1 MEHEVRPS
9 TATTRRHAT
18 ATALAAAARPCA
30 VPHADSFLGILIEV
44 FARVVAALAL
54 GVFAYAA
61 YLQWRLDPSRIT
73 LILLAVSTTLTVGL
87 SLFAEPPKKRDWS
100 PLALF
105 FSVGGTFYYLVFQ
118 LTASR
123 QLLPEAAGAA
133 IQLIGLFWQL
143 FAKVSLRKSFG
154 ILPANRGIVSRG
166 AYRFVRHPMYLGYL
180 IIDAGF
186 LLTNF
191 SARNLIAV
199 ALQIGLQL
207 GRIRR
212 EERLLSEDAAY
223 RAYRRSVRYR
233 VIPGLF

>member
-1 MEHEVRPS
+1 M
-9 TATTRRHAT
+9 ATTRRQDTT
-18 ATALAAAARPCA
+18 AVPAEAARTGA
-30 VPHADSFLGILIEV
+30 ARQFDGLSGILIEV
-44 FARVVAALAL
+44 CARVTAALAL

-61 YLQWRLDPSRIT
+61 YTQWRLDPSRIT

-100 PLALF
+100 PVALF
-105 FSVGGTFYYLVFQ
+105 FSLGGTFYYLVFQ

-123 QLLPEAAGAA
+123 QLIPETAGAA
-133 IQLIGLFWQL
+133 IQLFGLFWQL
-143 FAKVSLRKSFG
+143 FAKVSLRQSFG
-154 ILPANRGIVSRG
+154 ILPANRGVVSRG

-180 IIDAGF
+180 IIDTGF

-199 ALQIGLQL
+199 VLQIGLQI

-212 EERLLSEDAAY
+212 EERVLSEDAAY

>member
-1 MEHEVRPS
+1 M
-9 TATTRRHAT
+9 ATTRRHDTT
-18 ATALAAAARPCA
+18 AAPAEAARTGA
-30 VPHADSFLGILIEV
+30 ARQSDGFSGILIEV
-44 FARVVAALAL
+44 CARVAAALAL

-61 YLQWRLDPSRIT
+61 YTQWRLDPSRIT

-100 PLALF
+100 PVALF
-105 FSVGGTFYYLVFQ
+105 FSLGGTFYYLVFQ

-123 QLLPEAAGAA
+123 QLIPETAGAA
-133 IQLIGLFWQL
+133 IQLFGLFWQL
-143 FAKVSLRKSFG
+143 FAKVSLRQSFG
-154 ILPANRGIVSRG
+154 ILPANRGVVSRG

-180 IIDAGF
+180 IIDTGF

-199 ALQIGLQL
+199 VLQIGVQI

-212 EERLLSEDAAY
+212 EERVLSEDAAY